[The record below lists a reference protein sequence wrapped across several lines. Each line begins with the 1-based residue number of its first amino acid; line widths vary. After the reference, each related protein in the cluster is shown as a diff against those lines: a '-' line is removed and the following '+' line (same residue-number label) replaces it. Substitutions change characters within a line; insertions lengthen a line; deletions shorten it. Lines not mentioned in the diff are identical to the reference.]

1 MKSMGLVF
9 SRPSLLTYVVICCA
23 LQQANAQPGH
33 SPGRSSQASKTI
45 QAGQSG
51 QLNRRRQSFEVNQAN
66 QQVAK
71 MVTEQ
76 PQVRVE
82 KRDNHTY
89 VVGSVL
95 IDAPRE
101 NVWSTLV
108 DYDRSPEIF
117 TNLSLCKVI
126 GNEGEVKLVRQ
137 VVKPGGPIKFDYVVN
152 LIETKP
158 SLIKWKRRSGSF
170 KEVMGA
176 WELESVVKA
185 ALTKDSV
192 SKDSADKDSASKDSA
207 TLVTYSIHLDG
218 GLALPPWLLASQVK
232 GYLPTVLNGLKV
244 KLESSKQGVK
254 S

>member
-1 MKSMGLVF
+1 MGLVF
-9 SRPSLLTYVVICCA
+9 SRPSLLTYVLLCCA

-33 SPGRSSQASKTI
+33 PPS
-45 QAGQSG
+45 QSG
-51 QLNRRRQSFEVNQAN
+51 QLNQSRQSIHVSQSNQAN

-95 IDAPRE
+95 INAPRE
-101 NVWSTLV
+101 RVWSILV

-176 WELESVVKA
+176 WELESVAKA

-192 SKDSADKDSASKDSA
+192 SKDAASKDSA

>member
-1 MKSMGLVF
+1 MGLVF
-9 SRPSLLTYVVICCA
+9 SRPSLLTYVFLCCA
-23 LQQANAQPGH
+23 LQQANAQPGLP
-33 SPGRSSQASKTI
+33 S
-45 QAGQSG
+45 GQSG
-51 QLNRRRQSFEVNQAN
+51 QINQAN

-95 IDAPRE
+95 INAPRE
-101 NVWSTLV
+101 RVWSILV

-176 WELESVVKA
+176 WELESVAKA
-185 ALTKDSV
+185 ALTKDSGIKDAGIKDTAT
-192 SKDSADKDSASKDSA
+192 KDSSTKDSGTKDSA
-207 TLVTYSIHLDG
+207 TMVTYSIHLDG

-244 KLESSKQGVK
+244 KVESSKQGVK

>member
-1 MKSMGLVF
+1 MVLKSIGLVF
-9 SRPSLLTYVVICCA
+9 SRPSLLIYVLLCCA
-23 LQQANAQPGH
+23 LQQANAQPGLP
-33 SPGRSSQASKTI
+33 PGRSSQAS
-45 QAGQSG
+45 Q
-51 QLNRRRQSFEVNQAN
+51 VNQAN

-95 IDAPRE
+95 INAPRE
-101 NVWSTLV
+101 RVWSTLV

-176 WELESVVKA
+176 WELESVAKA

-192 SKDSADKDSASKDSA
+192 SKDAASKDSA

>member
-1 MKSMGLVF
+1 MVLKSMGLVF
-9 SRPSLLTYVVICCA
+9 SRPSLLTYVLLCCA
-23 LQQANAQPGH
+23 LQQANAQPGLPA
-33 SPGRSSQASKTI
+33 SRSSQAS
-45 QAGQSG
+45 QST
-51 QLNRRRQSFEVNQAN
+51 QLNQAN

-95 IDAPRE
+95 INAPRE
-101 NVWSTLV
+101 RVWSILV

-176 WELESVVKA
+176 WELESVAKA
-185 ALTKDSV
+185 ALTKDSA
-192 SKDSADKDSASKDSA
+192 SKDSANKDSANKDSA

-232 GYLPTVLNGLKV
+232 GYLPTVLNGLKL

>member
-1 MKSMGLVF
+1 MGLVF
-9 SRPSLLTYVVICCA
+9 SRPSLLTYVFLCCA
-23 LQQANAQPGH
+23 LQQANAQPGLP
-33 SPGRSSQASKTI
+33 S
-45 QAGQSG
+45 GQSG
-51 QLNRRRQSFEVNQAN
+51 QLNRAN

-95 IDAPRE
+95 INAPRE
-101 NVWSTLV
+101 RVWSILV

-176 WELESVVKA
+176 WELESVAKA
-185 ALTKDSV
+185 ALTKDSGIKDAGIKDTAT
-192 SKDSADKDSASKDSA
+192 KDSSTKDSGTKDSA
-207 TLVTYSIHLDG
+207 TMVTYSIHLDG

-244 KLESSKQGVK
+244 KVESSKQGVK

>member
-1 MKSMGLVF
+1 MGLVF
-9 SRPSLLTYVVICCA
+9 SQSSVLAYVLFCCA
-23 LQQANAQPGH
+23 LQQAKAEPGPP
-33 SPGRSSQASKTI
+33 PGA
-45 QAGQSG
+45 SG
-51 QLNRRRQSFEVNQAN
+51 QPVQSRQVNQPNQVN

-76 PQVRVE
+76 PRVRVE
-82 KRDNHTY
+82 RRDNFTY
-89 VVGSVL
+89 VVGSVM

-101 NVWSTLV
+101 RVWSTLV

-117 TNLSLCKVI
+117 NNLSLCKVI
-126 GNEGEVKLVRQ
+126 GTEGEIKFVRQ

-176 WELESVVKA
+176 WELESVAKESV
-185 ALTKDSV
+185 TKE
-192 SKDSADKDSASKDSA
+192 SA

-244 KLESSKQGVK
+244 KVESSKQGVK

>member
-1 MKSMGLVF
+1 MVLKSIGLVF
-9 SRPSLLTYVVICCA
+9 SRPSLLIYVLLCCA
-23 LQQANAQPGH
+23 LQQANAQPGLP
-33 SPGRSSQASKTI
+33 PGRSSQAS
-45 QAGQSG
+45 Q
-51 QLNRRRQSFEVNQAN
+51 VNQAN

-95 IDAPRE
+95 INAPRE
-101 NVWSTLV
+101 RVWSTLV

-176 WELESVVKA
+176 WELESVAKA
-185 ALTKDSV
+185 ALTKDPV
-192 SKDSADKDSASKDSA
+192 SKDSANKDSTTKDFLNKDSASKDLA

-244 KLESSKQGVK
+244 
-254 S
+254 